1 MGFHGTS
8 WDVSGFIGISW
19 HLPSSNDEQFAIE
32 AMAIETV
39 DLPVKHGD
47 FP

>member
-1 MGFHGTS
+1 MIN
-8 WDVSGFIGISW
+8 VA
-19 HLPSSNDEQFAIE
+19 NKQFAIE

-39 DLPVKHGD
+39 DFPVKHGD